1 MSNKIETYG
10 PQLASAS
17 ARVRSAEPGAA
28 AGGERVSGAS
38 GSDSVKLTDDAVLL
52 QELERAVNEAP
63 VVDSRRV
70 AETRRALAEGSYR
83 VDPQTVAAKLARM
96 EWELAQT

>member
-10 PQLASAS
+10 PQLTSAT
-17 ARVRSAEPGAA
+17 ARVKSAETGGM
-28 AGGERVSGAS
+28 AGGERVSGVAA
-38 GSDSVKLTDDAVLL
+38 SDSLKLTDDAVLL
-52 QELERAVNEAP
+52 QQVERAVAEAP
-63 VVDSRRV
+63 AVDGRRV
-70 AETRRALAEGSYR
+70 AEVRQALAEGSYR

>member
-17 ARVRSAEPGAA
+17 ARVRSAEPGAM
-28 AGGERVSGAS
+28 AGGERIGGAR
-38 GSDSVKLTDDAVLL
+38 GSDSVQLTDDAVLL
-52 QELERAVNEAP
+52 QQLERAVHDAP
-63 VVDSRRV
+63 VVNPHRV

-83 VDPQTVAAKLARM
+83 VDPRAIAAKLARM
-96 EWELAQT
+96 EWELAQR